1 MFELKNKK
9 SIIEER
15 LRVRKGL
22 PQDNRTGGSPSK
34 NTINTITTTTV
45 MTDFSPISHRGP
57 VYNNGDRPAIQ
68 IKDFLSYSLSP
79 RAT

>member
-22 PQDNRTGGSPSK
+22 PQENRTGSPSK

-45 MTDFSPISHRGP
+45 MTDFSPINHRGP
-57 VYNNGDRPAIQ
+57 VYNNEERPAIQ

-79 RAT
+79 RGT